1 MPEKSS
7 IQDLQGADLALWAAR
22 AQGIEERKQIK
33 LYASGPCLYRDTG
46 PGGEPFPFR
55 PDSHLG
61 DAAILIHE
69 MSGAGILT
77 LFAHGAQFEAKGFG
91 HVGFSGL
98 APAALT
104 RCYIAW
110 KLGQDFT
117 ATPTN

>member
-1 MPEKSS
+1 MREKVS
-7 IQDLQGADLALWAAR
+7 IQDLEGADLALWAAR
-22 AQGIEERKQIK
+22 AQGIEERKGIK

-46 PGGEPFPFR
+46 PDGEPFPFR

-69 MSGAGILT
+69 MSGGGILT
-77 LFAHGAQFEAKGFG
+77 IFAHGAQFEAEGFG
-91 HVGFSGL
+91 HVGFSGSS
-98 APAALT
+98 PAALT

-110 KLGQDFT
+110 KLGQNFT